1 MASPCE
7 ILVETRDHVLAKK
20 LIHIAANEAWRIE
33 RKFSRYRD
41 DNILYQI
48 HHACGGP
55 VEIDDEL
62 ALLLNFSEKCYQLT
76 DGMFDITSGV
86 LRRIW
91 KFDCSD
97 NIPTQKQIDAL
108 RLLIGWGKV
117 SWQQPFITLPEG
129 MELDLGGIGKEYAV
143 DRAAVL
149 ISQVSDLPV
158 LINFGG
164 DLYATK
170 PPNSR
175 ESWQVGIESIG
186 GLNKTGIIQVK
197 SGGIATSGD
206 ARRYLER
213 DGIRYSHV
221 LNPKTGWPVQGAPKS
236 VTVASPRC
244 TDAGFL
250 STTAMLNGVA
260 AKSFLE
266 AQGVPYWIQN

>member
-7 ILVETRDHVLAKK
+7 VLVDTRDYVLAKK
-20 LIHIAANEAWRIE
+20 LVHIAANEAWRIE
-33 RKFSRYRD
+33 QKFSRYRN
-41 DNILYQI
+41 DNVLYHI
-48 HHACGGP
+48 HHASGAR
-55 VEIDDEL
+55 VKVDNEL
-62 ALLLNFSEKCYQLT
+62 ALLLNFADQCYQLT

-86 LRRIW
+86 LRRAW
-91 KFDCSD
+91 TFDCSD
-97 NIPTQKQIDAL
+97 NIPTQQQVDDL
-108 RLLIGWGKV
+108 RPRIGWEKV
-117 SWQQPFITLPEG
+117 SWQQPFISLPVD

-143 DRAAVL
+143 DRAALL
-149 ISQVSDLPV
+149 ISQASDIAA

-170 PPNSR
+170 PPMSR

-186 GLNKTGIIQVK
+186 GLNKTGVIQIK

-213 DGIRYSHV
+213 DSIRYSHV
-221 LNPKTGWPVQGAPKS
+221 LNPKTGCPVEGAPKS

-250 STTAMLNGVA
+250 STTAMLNGKE

-266 AQGVPYWIQN
+266 AQDVAYWIQN